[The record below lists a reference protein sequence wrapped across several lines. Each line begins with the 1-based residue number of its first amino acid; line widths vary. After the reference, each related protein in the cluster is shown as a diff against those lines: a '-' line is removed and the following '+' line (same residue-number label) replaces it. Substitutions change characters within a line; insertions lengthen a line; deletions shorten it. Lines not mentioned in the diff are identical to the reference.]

1 MGLGLPLALLGILG
15 IAIPLWI
22 HRVRKRTLRDLALPT
37 IALLARAVHQ
47 RRRTLTFRDRPLL
60 YARIALAALFA
71 LALARPYLS
80 RIASYAT
87 ERPLSLL
94 VLLDDSMSMQRTTR
108 RGSTLFEAARGRA
121 EQVLSELAPDS
132 EVTIVLAGHEPRLL
146 FARSAELRAAAG
158 SLSQLELLGA
168 RGTDLSRALAI
179 GQRELTASRLP
190 SKEVLVLTD
199 CAAHASA
206 DVLESPAAHLR
217 VECFDAKDARGNPY
231 VSGMTLSEG
240 RELSDP
246 STLTVVLGG
255 QGEHQ
260 EVDLAVRLDGKQIA
274 EQSASIDN
282 GTGVVELSLDAR
294 ALAHGRVLE
303 ASIESANALGLDDT
317 RALSLDDVASLSV
330 LLVDGD
336 PAPNQLDDE
345 LRFIALAL
353 NLDDGAHGAPRIT
366 RIDADGLAAIDLS
379 TFDVVVLA
387 NVRAPSDVES
397 ERLTEHVAR
406 GGGLLIAA
414 GENVDAFGY
423 RGRMSKLL
431 PALPRSSAPVE
442 PALGIAR
449 TGDSVGSELM
459 PSGGAGLETAR
470 TTKRLLLET
479 PQDDSRTLLSLSDG
493 TPLLVSGTY
502 KRGRVALLATTLDD
516 DWSDL
521 PLTPGFLPLI
531 HGLVRGLSAVDAL
544 PRGPHAAGTVLSAR
558 VPLGARALYLLTPD
572 GRRVDLDVAKPTVR
586 ITDTAV
592 PGVYRTL
599 AALDQ
604 HSERELPQ
612 LSFTVVPDTRDS
624 DLTVRRPK
632 PEKERPAEAGA
643 GRPRGVESWFW
654 LVFGLLVLGEGFVR
668 LRARSASL
676 AASAGGSNDAVAA
689 G

>member
-15 IAIPLWI
+15 IGIPLWI

-37 IALLARAVHQ
+37 IALLARAVQQ

-80 RIASYAT
+80 RIASYST

-108 RGSTLFEAARGRA
+108 RGSTLFDAARARA
-121 EQVLSELAPDS
+121 EQVLAELAPDS
-132 EVTIVLAGHEPRLL
+132 EATIVLAGHEPRVL
-146 FARSAELRAAAG
+146 FARSAELRLAAS

-168 RGTDLSRALAI
+168 RGTDLTRALAL
-179 GQRELTASRLP
+179 GQRELSASRLS

-206 DVLESPAAHLR
+206 DSLESPAAHLR
-217 VECFDAKDARGNPY
+217 VECFDARDARGNPY
-231 VSGMTLSEG
+231 LAGMTLSEG

-255 QGEHQ
+255 QGERQ

-274 EQSASIDN
+274 EQSATIEN
-282 GTGVVELSLDAR
+282 GTGILELPLDAR
-294 ALAHGRVLE
+294 ALSHGRLLE
-303 ASIESANALGLDDT
+303 ASIETNNALLLDDT
-317 RALSLDDVASLSV
+317 RALSLDDVAALSV

-353 NLDDGAHGAPRIT
+353 NLDDGAHGAPRVT
-366 RIDADGLAAIDLS
+366 RIDADGLSAIDLS

-387 NVRAPSDVES
+387 NVRAPSEVEA

-431 PALPRSSAPVE
+431 PALPRSNAQVS

-449 TGDSVGSELM
+449 SGDSSSELM

-479 PQDDSRTLLSLSDG
+479 PQDGSRTLLALSDG
-493 TPLLVSGTY
+493 TPLLVAGTY
-502 KRGRVALLATTLDD
+502 GRGRVALLATTLDD

-572 GRRVDLDVAKPTVR
+572 GRRVDLDVTKPTVR
-586 ITDTAV
+586 IVDTAV

-599 AALDQ
+599 AALDA

-632 PEKERPAEAGA
+632 PEKERPAQAGA

-654 LVFGLLVLGEGFVR
+654 LAFGVFVLGEGFVR
-668 LRARSASL
+668 LRFGGRRTEVL
-676 AASAGGSNDAVAA
+676 SAGGSSGAVGA
-689 G
+689 

>member
-15 IAIPLWI
+15 IGIPLWI

-94 VLLDDSMSMQRTTR
+94 ILLDDSMSMQRTTR
-108 RGSTLFEAARGRA
+108 RGTTLFDLARARA
-121 EQVLSELAPDS
+121 ERVLSELAPDS
-132 EVTIVLAGHEPRLL
+132 EVTIVLAGHEPRTL
-146 FARSAELRAAAG
+146 FSRSSEL
-158 SLSQLELLGA
+158 SLAQASLTQLELTGA
-168 RGTDLSRALAI
+168 RGTSLARGLAL
-179 GQRELTASRLP
+179 GLRELTSSRLS

-199 CAAHASA
+199 CAAHAAA
-206 DVLESPAAHLR
+206 DALESPAAHLR
-217 VECFDAKDARGNPY
+217 VECIDAPRDARGNPY
-231 VSGMTLSEG
+231 LAGMTLSEG

-246 STLTVVLGG
+246 STLTVVLGAA
-255 QGEHQ
+255 ETERR
-260 EVDLAVRLDGKQIA
+260 EVDVAVQLDGKRIA
-274 EQSASIDN
+274 EQSATIEQ
-282 GTGVVELSLDAR
+282 GTGMVELSLDAR
-294 ALAHGRVLE
+294 QLSRGRLLE
-303 ASIESANALGLDDT
+303 ASIESANALTLDDT
-317 RALSLDDVASLSV
+317 RALSLDDVATLSV

-353 NLDDGAHGAPRIT
+353 NLDDGAHGAPRVT
-366 RIDADGLAAIDLS
+366 RIDADGLSAIDLAS
-379 TFDVVVLA
+379 FDVVVLA
-387 NVRAPSDVES
+387 NVRAPSEVEA

-414 GENVDAFGY
+414 GENLDAFGY
-423 RGRMSKLL
+423 RGRLSKLL
-431 PALPRSSAPVE
+431 PALPRSSAPVQ
-442 PALGIAR
+442 PALGISRSEGA
-449 TGDSVGSELM
+449 SSELM

-470 TTKRLLLET
+470 TSKRLLLES
-479 PQDDSRTLLSLSDG
+479 PQDGSRTLLSLSDG

-502 KRGRVALLATTLDD
+502 GRGRVALLATTLDD

-521 PLTPGFLPLI
+521 PLTPGFLPLV
-531 HGLVRGLSAVDAL
+531 HGLVRGLAAVDAL
-544 PRGPHAAGTVLSAR
+544 PRGPHPAGTVLSVR

-572 GRRVDLDVAKPTVR
+572 GRRVDLDVQKPTIR
-586 ITDTAV
+586 IEDTAV

-599 AALDQ
+599 AALDAR
-604 HSERELPQ
+604 SERELPQ
-612 LSFTVVPDTRDS
+612 LSFTIVPDTRDS
-624 DLTVRRPK
+624 DLALRRPK
-632 PEKERPAEAGA
+632 PEAERPAEAGA

-654 LVFGLLVLGEGFVR
+654 LAFGLFMLGEGLVRVR
-668 LRARSASL
+668 LARRAQVGEAHQSL
-676 AASAGGSNDAVAA
+676 PA
-689 G
+689 